1 MQQRL
6 GPTNYIINPLLGSTG
21 TLEQA
26 VLLESSEWRL
36 QHRLEFPAQ
45 PLCVVLGK
53 SLNLD
58 SCMKLAGK
66 AVERLP

>member
-26 VLLESSEWRL
+26 VLLESSDWRL
-36 QHRLEFPAQ
+36 QRRLEFQ
-45 PLCVVLGK
+45 LSHCVW
-53 SLNLD
+53 SWA
-58 SCMKLAGK
+58 SH
-66 AVERLP
+66 